1 MIDLRFNLY
10 KHFANMTERQAVV
23 ATYNLKVVF
32 PLPLGLDIEDKSIVE
47 LWWVKHKTL
56 YIKFAEGTKYSST
69 VDNIEEI
76 SGITY
81 KHDYQSP
88 TSETIEYFEDAG
100 FSENEV
106 TELLDERFM
115 K

>member
-1 MIDLRFNLY
+1 
-10 KHFANMTERQAVV
+10 MTERQAVV

-47 LWWVKHKTL
+47 IWWIKHKTL
-56 YIKFAEGTKYSST
+56 YIKFVTGTKYSST

-76 SGITY
+76 TGITY

-88 TSETIEYFEDAG
+88 TSKTIEYFEDTG
-100 FSENEV
+100 FSENDI